1 LGGFFRPIYHTYF
14 KRLFCPIYRALQVL
28 FLFPIYYH
36 SSRLYTLYRALQP
49 PLQVVQVDTFY
60 TAAPRVLLSTAAK
73 LFQNIFSVLEYF
85 SRIKC
90 PYRCKQFNK
99 TAQQKARWKSWNARK
114 TAFEKFLKKV

>member
-99 TAQQKARWKSWNARK
+99 KRAGKAGTRGKQLLKNFSK
-114 TAFEKFLKKV
+114 KFEKLE